1 MDDIYLIIKDLIRKF
16 ETQIS
21 DHMFFMASGGLM
33 VDPLSKIQALCEIF
47 LFVINSHNNE
57 SETICNTD
65 QQTASS
71 CGRFAK
77 KRTTT
82 ITITKSPDV
91 VIH

>member
-1 MDDIYLIIKDLIRKF
+1 MDDIYLIIKDLIKTLRNTNF
-16 ETQIS
+16 RP
-21 DHMFFMASGGLM
+21 HVFYGFGM
-33 VDPLSKIQALCEIF
+33 VDLLSKIQAVCDIF

-82 ITITKSPDV
+82 ITITKGPDV

>member
-1 MDDIYLIIKDLIRKF
+1 ML
-16 ETQIS
+16 
-21 DHMFFMASGGLM
+21 
-33 VDPLSKIQALCEIF
+33 DPLVSKIQAVCDIF

-77 KRTTT
+77 KKGQRR
-82 ITITKSPDV
+82 
-91 VIH
+91 